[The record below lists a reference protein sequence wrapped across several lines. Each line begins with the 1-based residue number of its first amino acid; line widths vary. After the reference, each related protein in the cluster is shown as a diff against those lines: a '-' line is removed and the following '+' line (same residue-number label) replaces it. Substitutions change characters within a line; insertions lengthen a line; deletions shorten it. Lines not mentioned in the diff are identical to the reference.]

1 MYSVAILGA
10 LLVFLGSEKSFVHF
24 SRTARRV
31 FWYLLSCALGL
42 WLVRWLQTLEGMSML
57 WVFLSAVLAASV
69 VEDEVSKARGLVI
82 LDNEACRRQRAAL
95 RTPAAQGL
103 AERVMDLVAAVTRG
117 QGYTAGTVQ
126 LLGEL
131 RGTTRRLRAGLHA
144 ALAGAGA
151 DELNYVLTAVNA
163 PALLEVV
170 APETVTVLVR
180 GRVAALTTV
189 SRSVLVDAF
198 QKLGLRHRTSRQAAV
213 RDVLLATR
221 GLDLTRLKAYIDD
234 GGDYHSCYKL
244 MYNDLQ
250 GELQQEVLAHVTREG
265 RRVAAAFARHAGPSA
280 PPGVVLKVLSDVD
293 DTLFS
298 SGAHWPAGVDA
309 RYPRKCFYPGALA
322 FYAELDRCFAAR
334 HAGAL
339 AAVAQE
345 LQLEEA
351 YAAIYPEAALV
362 LVGDNGQGDVLCAE
376 VLWGSLRPRAEAEQ
390 DAAAG
395 LAAGDGVRWGR
406 GDMRARKN
414 FV

>member
-1 MYSVAILGA
+1 M
-10 LLVFLGSEKSFVHF
+10 
-24 SRTARRV
+24 
-31 FWYLLSCALGL
+31 
-42 WLVRWLQTLEGMSML
+42 
-57 WVFLSAVLAASV
+57 
-69 VEDEVSKARGLVI
+69 SKARGLVI

-250 GELQQEVLAHVTREG
+250 VDWWGG
-265 RRVAAAFARHAGPSA
+265 RR
-280 PPGVVLKVLSDVD
+280 GVGGGRGLGRGG
-293 DTLFS
+293 
-298 SGAHWPAGVDA
+298 SGLMLYG
-309 RYPRKCFYPGALA
+309 FG
-322 FYAELDRCFAAR
+322 
-334 HAGAL
+334 
-339 AAVAQE
+339 
-345 LQLEEA
+345 
-351 YAAIYPEAALV
+351 
-362 LVGDNGQGDVLCAE
+362 
-376 VLWGSLRPRAEAEQ
+376 
-390 DAAAG
+390 G
-395 LAAGDGVRWGR
+395 LASMHGLGSWKLVDGHPMGR
-406 GDMRARKN
+406 YADRG
-414 FV
+414 